1 MITDE
6 FVLNVF
12 SRIID
17 GDALGCNCRPMPR
30 VVCRR
35 IGNVSLYGNEYLVS
49 ITRHGTI
56 LVMPFT
62 IHAAWIRVD
71 EPGSTSQLF
80 LWAEDPDVVSKASPA
95 FATPAPEA
103 ARSANLRNPNG
114 RQRGP
119 KIPSHPAQVSIGQL
133 RAMLTSAPIHV
144 AVANLQPANARVW
157 LPSLDGQPLTRRS
170 AFQTNGS
177 GRSGTV
183 RVAETPTLAPWQVTG
198 LALAP
203 LPALNFLGQ
212 LSNINTRQS
221 GSSVHRMRL
230 GNDLLFW
237 SNAAKFALEILVG
250 QYYLPSL
257 RNDSSGRLEAL
268 WQPLLLD
275 ARVEQRREQ
284 LVRTMPPVCRAYNLD
299 ALADAPAPTALTEHF
314 VATLVDAAV
323 RQWGADLAP
332 RPTGDSA
339 QHWLYCLLSAQT
351 HLHLPPQPAHD
362 LYQEWYQWTEQ
373 LFVVRDANFRIC
385 FVLEEPE
392 FANGVNGDTER
403 HLTWKLGYY
412 LQARDNPS
420 LMIAANEVWQAPN
433 NAVRVGNRHIDQ
445 PQERLLAG
453 LGVASRLFPPIERSL
468 RNPRPEL
475 SLLSTEEAY
484 KFLREIGPLLESSGF
499 GVNIP
504 DWWHAHRRM
513 RLGLRLRLS
522 SQDKQSGS
530 RRAENGMMSNFD
542 RDESPRRG
550 SLTLNS
556 LIDYGWELVLGGNA
570 LSEGEFEQL
579 AAMQTPLLRIGG
591 RWVELEP
598 HQVDSAKRFLG
609 DNHPTGSM
617 TLLQAIRVAQE
628 HAAAQQNA
636 NDLDFTLEPGL
647 DEAEGMP
654 LPPEI
659 APPGD
664 AAQVLPLDSVMVS
677 GWLEAALERLRYQQP
692 MIDIVEPAGFVGE
705 LRPYQR
711 RGVGWLAHLRQLG
724 LGACLADDM
733 GLGKTIQAIA
743 LLLHVRNEAVREYG
757 PDTRLQPTLL
767 ICPTS
772 VVANWRREIE
782 RFAPGLRTLV
792 HHGNNRLVGDDFVEA
807 VRTHDL
813 IITSFGTARRDI
825 ETLKEYVWSDLI
837 LDEAQNIKTP
847 SAKQTQ
853 AVRRLQADNRIALTG
868 TPVENRLSELW
879 SIMEFL
885 NPGYLGRQEQ
895 FRQRYIVPIERY
907 SDNERTDEL
916 RRLVQPFLLRR
927 LKSDPTIISDLPEKN
942 EMVVYCSLTREQ
954 AALYEKVVQKSL
966 VELNRTD
973 GIQRRGLVLAL
984 LTRLKQITNHPAHF
998 LKEAGPLAGRSGKL
1012 NRLIEMLDEAVAV
1025 GDRALI
1031 FTQFVEMGHL
1041 LQRHMTETLGA
1052 ETLFLHGST
1061 PATQRDKLVQ
1071 AFQSEDGPP
1080 IFVLS
1085 LRAGGSGLNLT
1096 RANHVF
1102 HYDRWWNPA
1111 VENQATDRAFRIGQL
1126 RNVQVHKFVVAGT
1139 LEERIHDLIESKQAL
1154 AQSIVGSGEDW
1165 ITELD
1170 TDQLRDLLTLRY
1182 DAIEDE

>member
-1 MITDE
+1 MAATD
-6 FVLNVF
+6 
-12 SRIID
+12 
-17 GDALGCNCRPMPR
+17 
-30 VVCRR
+30 
-35 IGNVSLYGNEYLVS
+35 
-49 ITRHGTI
+49 
-56 LVMPFT
+56 
-62 IHAAWIRVD
+62 
-71 EPGSTSQLF
+71 
-80 LWAEDPDVVSKASPA
+80 
-95 FATPAPEA
+95 A
-103 ARSANLRNPNG
+103 ARHANG

-119 KIPSHPAQVSIGQL
+119 KIPSHPSQVSIGQL
-133 RAMLTSAPIHV
+133 RALLTSAPIHLPV
-144 AVANLQPANARVW
+144 QNLHPANARVW
-157 LPSLDGQPLTRRS
+157 LPSLEGVPLTRRS
-170 AFQTNGS
+170 VFQSNGS

-183 RVAETPTLAPWQVTG
+183 SVAETPTLMVWQVTG
-198 LALAP
+198 LALEP
-203 LPALNFLGQ
+203 LAALNFLGQ
-212 LSNINTRQS
+212 LNSTGSRQN
-221 GSSVHRMRL
+221 GDGFQRMRL

-250 QYYLPSL
+250 QSYLPSL
-257 RNDSSGRLEAL
+257 RNDPSGRLEAI

-284 LVRTMPPVCRAYNLD
+284 LVHTMPPVCRAYNLD
-299 ALADAPAPTALTEHF
+299 SLADAPAPAALTEHF
-314 VATLVDAAV
+314 VATLVDVAV
-323 RQWGADLAP
+323 RTWGANCAP
-332 RPTGDSA
+332 HVNGTA
-339 QHWLYCLLSAQT
+339 AEHWLNRLLSPQS

-392 FANGVNGDTER
+392 LTQGANGDAAR
-403 HLTWKLGYY
+403 HLSWKLAYY

-420 LMIAANEVWQAPN
+420 LMIAAKEIWQAHN
-433 NAVRVGNRHIDQ
+433 KAVRVGNRHIDQ

-453 LGVASRLFPPIERSL
+453 LGVASRLFSPSERSL

-475 SLLSTEEAY
+475 SFLSTEEAY
-484 KFLREIGPLLESSGF
+484 RFLREIGPLLESSGF
-499 GVNIP
+499 GVVIP
-504 DWWHAHRRM
+504 NWWHAHRRM

-522 SQDKQSGS
+522 SNHGQKDVDY
-530 RRAENGMMSNFD
+530 D
-542 RDESPRRG
+542 RDAPVRRG

-556 LIDYGWELVLGGNA
+556 LIDYGWELVLGGNT
-570 LSEGEFEQL
+570 LSEAEFEQL
-579 AAMQTPLLRIGG
+579 TAMQTPLLRMGE

-598 HQVDSAKRFLG
+598 QQVDAAKRFLN
-609 DNHPTGSM
+609 DRQPTGST

-628 HAAAQQNA
+628 HSAAQEAENE
-636 NDLDFTLEPGL
+636 LDFALAPSL
-647 DEAEGMP
+647 DSTETTAQ
-654 LPPEI
+654 LPAEI

-664 AAQVLPLDSVMVS
+664 AAQVLPLDSVIVS
-677 GWLEAALERLRYQQP
+677 GWLETALERLRYQQP
-692 MIDIVEPAGFVGE
+692 LLNIAEPEGFVGE

-733 GLGKTIQAIA
+733 GLGKTVQAIA
-743 LLLHVRNEAVREYG
+743 LLLHVRNEAVREHG
-757 PDTRLQPTLL
+757 PDTRLEPTLL

-792 HHGNNRLVGDDFVEA
+792 HHGNNRLAGEDFVEA
-807 VRTHDL
+807 TRTHDL
-813 IITSFGTARRDI
+813 IITSYGTARRDI
-825 ETLKEYVWSDLI
+825 ETLKDYVWSDLI

-853 AVRRLQADNRIALTG
+853 AVRRIRADNRIALTG

-885 NPGYLGRQEQ
+885 NPGYLSRQEQ

-907 SDNERTDEL
+907 NDSERTDEL

-954 AALYEKVVQKSL
+954 AALYEKVVQESL
-966 VELNRTD
+966 ADLNRTD

-984 LTRLKQITNHPAHF
+984 LTKLKQITNHPAHF
-998 LKEAGPLAGRSGKL
+998 LKESGPLEGRSGKL
-1012 NRLIEMLDEAVAV
+1012 NRLGEMLDEAIAV

-1041 LQRHMTETLGA
+1041 LQRYLTETLGV

-1154 AQSIVGSGEDW
+1154 AQSIVGSGEEW

-1170 TDQLRDLLTLRY
+1170 TDQLRDLLMLRY

>member
-1 MITDE
+1 
-6 FVLNVF
+6 
-12 SRIID
+12 
-17 GDALGCNCRPMPR
+17 
-30 VVCRR
+30 
-35 IGNVSLYGNEYLVS
+35 
-49 ITRHGTI
+49 
-56 LVMPFT
+56 MPFT

-71 EPGSTSQLF
+71 EPGSSSQLF
-80 LWAEDPDVVSKASPA
+80 LWAEDPDVVGKASPVPA
-95 FATPAPEA
+95 IVATDV
-103 ARSANLRNPNG
+103 ARSANA

-119 KIPSHPAQVSIGQL
+119 KIPSHPSQVSIGQL
-133 RAMLTSAPIHV
+133 RALLTSDPIHV
-144 AVANLQPANARVW
+144 PVQTLQPANARVW
-157 LPSLDGQPLTRRS
+157 LPSLDGLPLTRRS
-170 AFQTNGS
+170 VFQSNGS

-183 RVAETPTLAPWQVTG
+183 HVAETPTLAPWQVTG
-198 LALAP
+198 LALPP
-203 LPALNFLGQ
+203 LEALYFLGQ
-212 LSNINTRQS
+212 LSNTASRQN
-221 GSSVHRMRL
+221 GGGFHRMRL

-257 RNDSSGRLEAL
+257 RNDPSGRLEAI

-284 LVRTMPPVCRAYNLD
+284 LVRTMPPVCRAYNLESLD
-299 ALADAPAPTALTEHF
+299 DAPAPTALTEHF
-314 VATLVDAAV
+314 VAALVDAAV
-323 RQWGADLAP
+323 RAWGEDLAP
-332 RPTGDSA
+332 EPTETA
-339 QHWLYCLLSAQT
+339 AHHWLNRLLSPQS
-351 HLHLPPQPAHD
+351 HLRLPPQPAHD

-392 FANGVNGDTER
+392 LTNGFNGDAAR
-403 HLTWKLGYY
+403 HLTWKLAYY

-420 LMIAANEVWQAPN
+420 LMIAAKDIWQAPN

-484 KFLREIGPLLESSGF
+484 RFLREIGPLLESSGF
-499 GVNIP
+499 GVVIP
-504 DWWHAHRRM
+504 SWWHAHRRM

-522 SQDKQSGS
+522 TGGQISG
-530 RRAENGMMSNFD
+530 EDD
-542 RDESPRRG
+542 RQEQTRRG
-550 SLTLNS
+550 TLTLSS
-556 LIDYGWELVLGGNA
+556 LIDYGWELVLGGNT
-570 LSEGEFEQL
+570 LSEAEFEQL
-579 AAMQTPLLRIGG
+579 TAMQTPLLRMGE

-598 HQVDSAKRFLG
+598 HQVESAKQFLS
-609 DNHPTGSM
+609 DRQPTGAM

-628 HAAAQQNA
+628 HSAAQENVTE
-636 NDLDFTLEPGL
+636 LDFSLEPSL
-647 DEAEGMP
+647 DQAEVTP
-654 LPPEI
+654 LPAEI

-664 AAQVLPLDSVMVS
+664 AAQVLPLDSVIVS
-677 GWLEAALERLRYQQP
+677 GWLETALDRLRYQQP
-692 MIDIVEPAGFVGE
+692 LLNIAEPEGFVGE

-743 LLLHVRNEAVREYG
+743 LLLYVRNEAVREHG
-757 PDTRLQPTLL
+757 PGTRLVPTLL

-782 RFAPGLRTLV
+782 RFAPRLRTLV
-792 HHGNNRLVGDDFVEA
+792 HHGNNRLAGEDFIEA
-807 VRTHDL
+807 VKTHDL
-813 IITSFGTARRDI
+813 IITSYGTARRDI
-825 ETLKEYVWSDLI
+825 ETLKDYVWSDLI

-853 AVRRLQADNRIALTG
+853 AVRRLRADNRIALTG

-885 NPGYLGRQEQ
+885 NPGYLSRQEQ

-907 SDNERTDEL
+907 NDSERTDEL

-954 AALYEKVVQKSL
+954 AALYEKVVQESL
-966 VELNRTD
+966 NDLNRTD

-984 LTRLKQITNHPAHF
+984 LTKLKQITNHPAHF
-998 LKEAGPLAGRSGKL
+998 LKENTPLVGRSGKL
-1012 NRLIEMLDEAVAV
+1012 NRLGEMLEEAIAV

-1041 LQRHMTETLGA
+1041 LQRYLTETLEV

-1170 TDQLRDLLTLRY
+1170 TDQLRDLLMLRY

>member
-1 MITDE
+1 
-6 FVLNVF
+6 
-12 SRIID
+12 
-17 GDALGCNCRPMPR
+17 
-30 VVCRR
+30 
-35 IGNVSLYGNEYLVS
+35 
-49 ITRHGTI
+49 
-56 LVMPFT
+56 
-62 IHAAWIRVD
+62 
-71 EPGSTSQLF
+71 
-80 LWAEDPDVVSKASPA
+80 
-95 FATPAPEA
+95 
-103 ARSANLRNPNG
+103 
-114 RQRGP
+114 
-119 KIPSHPAQVSIGQL
+119 
-133 RAMLTSAPIHV
+133 V
-144 AVANLQPANARVW
+144 AVKNLQPANASVW
-157 LPSLDGQPLTRRS
+157 LPSHDGMPLTRRS
-170 AFQTNGS
+170 VFQSNGS

-183 RVAETPTLAPWQVTG
+183 RVAETPTLSPWQVTG
-198 LALAP
+198 LALSP
-203 LPALNFLGQ
+203 LAALHFLGQ
-212 LSNINTRQS
+212 LSNSSRQTN
-221 GSSVHRMRL
+221 GAFHRMRL

-257 RNDSSGRLEAL
+257 RKDPSGRLEAI

-275 ARVEQRREQ
+275 TRVEQRREQ
-284 LVRTMPPVCRAYNLD
+284 LVRTMPPVCRAYNLES
-299 ALADAPAPTALTEHF
+299 LTDAPAPTALTEHF

-323 RQWGADLAP
+323 RAWGCDLAP
-332 RPTGDSA
+332 APSGSPA
-339 QHWLYCLLSAQT
+339 QHWLNRLLST
-351 HLHLPPQPAHD
+351 NPHLHLPPQPAHD
-362 LYQEWYQWTEQ
+362 LYQEWHQWTEQ

-385 FVLEEPE
+385 FVLEEPDLS
-392 FANGVNGDTER
+392 NGVNGDAAR
-403 HLTWKLGYY
+403 HLTWKLAYY

-420 LMIAANEVWQAPN
+420 LMIEAKEVWQSPN

-484 KFLREIGPLLESSGF
+484 RFLREIGPLLESSGF
-499 GVNIP
+499 GVVIP
-504 DWWHAHRRM
+504 NWWHAHRRM

-522 SQDKQSGS
+522 SEGNAQRDNFQSDDF
-530 RRAENGMMSNFD
+530 RRDSGRGMD

-550 SLTLNS
+550 NLNLSS
-556 LIDYGWELVLGGNA
+556 LIDYDWELVLGGNP
-570 LSEGEFEQL
+570 LSEAEFEQL
-579 AAMQTPLLRIGG
+579 TAMHTPLLRMDG

-598 HQVDSAKRFLG
+598 HQVDAAKRFLNDRG
-609 DNHPTGSM
+609 PTRSM

-628 HAAAQQNA
+628 HASAQEKT
-636 NDLDFTLEPGL
+636 DELDFALAPNLESE
-647 DEAEGMP
+647 EAAN
-654 LPPEI
+654 LPDEI

-664 AAQVLPLDSVMVS
+664 AAQMLALDSVIVS
-677 GWLEAALERLRYQQP
+677 GWLETALERLRYQQP
-692 MIDIVEPAGFVGE
+692 VLNIEEPEGFVGE
-705 LRPYQR
+705 LRAYQR

-743 LLLHVRNEAVREYG
+743 LLLHVRNEAKREHG
-757 PDTRLQPTLL
+757 PETRLEPTLL

-792 HHGNNRLVGDDFVEA
+792 HHGNNRLVGEDFFEA
-807 VRTHDL
+807 MRTHDL

-825 ETLKEYVWSDLI
+825 ETLKEFVWSDLI

-853 AVRRLQADNRIALTG
+853 AVRRLRADNRIALTG

-885 NPGYLGRQEQ
+885 NPGYLGRQEN

-942 EMVVYCSLTREQ
+942 EMVVYCSLTCEQ
-954 AALYEKVVQKSL
+954 AALYEKIVQESL
-966 VELNRTD
+966 AELNRTD

-984 LTRLKQITNHPAHF
+984 LTKLKQITNHPAHF
-998 LKEAGPLAGRSGKL
+998 LKEDGPLSGRSGKL
-1012 NRLIEMLDEAVAV
+1012 NRLSEMLEEAVAV

-1041 LQRHMTETLGA
+1041 LQRHLMETLGA
-1052 ETLFLHGST
+1052 EALFLHGST
-1061 PATQRDKLVQ
+1061 PANQRDKLVQ

-1170 TDQLRDLLTLRY
+1170 TDQLRDLLMLRY
-1182 DAIEDE
+1182 DTIEDE